1 MPHATNASR
10 WADLSQHNQG
20 ANMDLRCW
28 WCAGTEGKFTSFGN
42 NWKIVHRRCIPKI
55 VDAQHRVHL
64 TAFGAG
70 WRRRFGNWL
79 VSLGNRI
86 AQSGGR

>member
-1 MPHATNASR
+1 MMNKVMAACASNAIRSAALQKGNYGNDKDALR
-10 WADLSQHNQG
+10 YQLSEAKRKAAEQ
-20 ANMDLRCW
+20 
-28 WCAGTEGKFTSFGN
+28 S
-42 NWKIVHRRCIPKI
+42 
-55 VDAQHRVHL
+55 VHL

-70 WRRRFGNWL
+70 WRGRLGKWL